1 MIKINTDL
9 VSKLINSQFKEWSNL
24 EIKPVEKSG
33 NDNRTFH
40 LGKNMSVRLPS
51 DEGYAPQVEKEQ
63 KWLPILAEHLSI
75 PISKPLAKGEPSE
88 DYPYPWSVNKWLDGE
103 TLSLENI
110 DDLNQFA
117 NDLGK
122 FLVELQSIDAST
134 GPIAGKHN
142 FYRGGDI
149 AVYDEET
156 RNTINKNVDVFNESL
171 LKEIWELALAS
182 KWNGKPVWVHGDVA
196 PGNIL
201 VKKGKLYGVI
211 DFGILGVGDPS
222 CDAAMAWT
230 FFDDSS
236 RKIFKNALNFD
247 EETWNRARG
256 WALWKA
262 LITYNYNKQSNKA
275 IADESFYIIKV
286 ILNDYEAEDKT
297 INIY

>member
-1 MIKINTDL
+1 MIKIDVDL
-9 VSKLINSQFKEWSNL
+9 VSKLINRQFPKWSNL
-24 EIKPVEKSG
+24 EIKPVEKGG

-40 LGKNMSVRLPS
+40 LGKSMSVRLPS
-51 DEGYAPQVEKEQ
+51 DKAYVPQVEKEQ
-63 KWLPILAEHLSI
+63 KWLPFLARHLST
-75 PISKPLAKGEPSE
+75 PISEPLAKGEPSE
-88 DYPYPWSVNKWLDGE
+88 NYPYPWSVNKWLDGE
-103 TLSLENI
+103 TLTLENI

-122 FLVELQSIDAST
+122 FLVELQSIDASG
-134 GPIAGKHN
+134 GPLAGEHN

-149 AVYDEET
+149 VVYDNECREAINNNI
-156 RNTINKNVDVFNESL
+156 NTFNKHL
-171 LKEIWELALAS
+171 LNEIWELALAS
-182 KWNGKPVWVHGDVA
+182 KWAGEPVWVHGDIA

-201 VKKGKLYGVI
+201 IKNGKLCAVI

-236 RKIFKNALNFD
+236 RKTFKNALNFD

-262 LITYNYNKQSNKA
+262 LITYNYNKQSNKN
-275 IADESFYIIKV
+275 IADESFNIIKE
-286 ILNDYEAEDKT
+286 IINDYETER
-297 INIY
+297 

>member
-1 MIKINTDL
+1 MIKIDVDL
-9 VSKLINSQFKEWSNL
+9 VSKLINSQFPEWSNL

-40 LGKNMSVRLPS
+40 IGKRMSVRLPS
-51 DEGYAPQVEKEQ
+51 DEAYVPQVEKEQ
-63 KWLPILAEHLSI
+63 KWLPILAKHLST
-75 PISKPLAKGEPSE
+75 PISESLAKGEPSE

-110 DDLNQFA
+110 DSLNQFA

-122 FLVELQSIDAST
+122 FLVELQSINASG
-134 GPIAGKHN
+134 GPLAGDHN

-149 AVYDEET
+149 VVYDNEC
-156 RNTINKNVDVFNESL
+156 RDTINNNINTFNKHL

-182 KWNGKPVWVHGDVA
+182 KWAGKPVWVHGDIA

-201 VKKGKLYGVI
+201 IKNGKLFAVI

-236 RKIFKNALNFD
+236 RKIFKNALKFD
-247 EETWNRARG
+247 KETWNRARG

-262 LITYNYNKQSNKA
+262 LITYNYNKQSNKT
-275 IADESFYIIKV
+275 IADESFNTIKV
-286 ILNDYEAEDKT
+286 IINDYEAER
-297 INIY
+297 